1 MRYVYFCFLLVPVAL
16 ASTDILIT
24 PQGPVVGWT
33 DSQNIAYLMNPS
45 THSVPEQI
53 GQGYQRLSLSMCT
66 DSDTDPV
73 LLAAFGSWFYWYAQV
88 NTYSVSDLSLITQQ
102 QLSHEDFAPP
112 EYCTVLALPVLP
124 RYITSSDQKIVLIE
138 LLTGYTDVQDHRYLA
153 VCSVDPWS
161 SSLINP
167 ADTSNWIETSTSF
180 SRFTSL
186 MAGGSFSPFAL
197 QTGKTWAPMNPS
209 SFCVNSVFLESNT
222 LSSESIFHVLGDWSM
237 DPVPNALS
245 LGMCSSGQIGLLN
258 DTAGVVWSADFAGSP
273 ASPELSQIEIDHEHL
288 PFPAAMTCSSDDDGL
303 LLAWFSGDEIIV
315 RHWHTQWSAYSHVV
329 ESCGN
334 VETGNI
340 SVCSDT
346 NGYWVAWLEAGSSV
360 PEVRFISR
368 DTVTELDEEQ
378 SAGISGGIVLSVSPN
393 PAAGQAVV
401 NFSLPCAEDYQLTLF
416 DITGRNVLDVST
428 GHAADFS
435 GFVSLENIPDGVYII
450 KLETPQFERS
460 FLLVNTG
467 E

>member
-1 MRYVYFCFLLVPVAL
+1 MRSVYLCFLLVAVVL
-16 ASTDILIT
+16 GSTDILVT

-33 DSQNIAYLMNPS
+33 DSENNAYLMNPS
-45 THSVPEQI
+45 TRSVPEQI
-53 GQGYQRLSLSMCT
+53 GEGYDRLQLSFCE
-66 DSDTDPV
+66 DADTEPV
-73 LLAAFGSWFYWYAQV
+73 ILAAFGSWFYWYAHV
-88 NTYSVSDLSLITQQ
+88 NTYSAWDFSLITQQ
-102 QLSHEDFAPP
+102 ELSHEDFSPP

-124 RYITSSDQKIVLIE
+124 RYIGSSEQRIALID
-138 LLTGYTDVQDHRYLA
+138 LQTGYTDVQDHRYLT

-161 SSLINP
+161 SSLFSP
-167 ADTSNWIETSTSF
+167 ADTSNWIETSTHS

-197 QTGKTWAPMNPS
+197 QTGKTYAPMGPT
-209 SFCVNSVFLESNT
+209 SFSVNSVFLESNT
-222 LSSESIFHVLGDWSM
+222 LASESIFYVLGGNM
-237 DPVPNALS
+237 DPAPTALA
-245 LGMCSSGQIGLLN
+245 LGMCSSGQLGLLN

-273 ASPELSQIEIDHEHL
+273 VSPNLSQIEIDHDDL
-288 PFPAAMTCSSDDDGL
+288 PFPAAMTCSASDDGL

-315 RHWHTQWSAYSHVV
+315 RHWQDQWSTYSHVV
-329 ESCGN
+329 EPCGN

-346 NGYWVAWLEAGSSV
+346 DGYWVAWLEAGSSI

-378 SAGISGGIVLSVSPN
+378 SMGISGGIVLSVSPN

-401 NFSLPCAEDYQLTLF
+401 SFVLPCAEDYQLTLY
-416 DITGRNVLDVST
+416 DISGRNVLDVST

-435 GFVSLENIPDGVYII
+435 GVVCLGNMPGGVYMI
-450 KLETPQFERS
+450 KLETTQFERS
-460 FLLVNTG
+460 VLFVNTG
-467 E
+467 R